1 MELYRATLAAASNA
15 SVTLISI
22 GFLNNLADLL
32 RSPPDAHS
40 SLSGVELV
48 GQKVAELVV
57 MGGTY
62 PSGWEFNFAYNI
74 SATRI
79 VLREWPSTVPITF
92 SGYELGSK
100 ILSGQGLPELASK
113 ESPVLAA
120 YQWYGDRCN
129 TTSASYDPV
138 TVLYGALGLGDMF
151 EFAKVVGYNEIAEDG
166 RNQWVEDGVERGRRW
181 LKFKAGVDE
190 TYVGEMLEHLYVGH
204 ALEQRCFDAAAGR
217 TFKVQS

>member
-15 SVTLISI
+15 SLTLISI
-22 GFLNNLADLL
+22 GFLNNLANLL

-40 SLSGVELV
+40 SLTGAELV

-62 PSGWEFNFAYNI
+62 PSGWEFNFAYSV

-79 VLREWPSTVPITF
+79 VLTEWPAAVPITF

-100 ILSGQGLPELASK
+100 IFSGQRLPELASK
-113 ESPVLAA
+113 ASPVLAA

-129 TTSASYDPV
+129 TTRASYDPV
-138 TVLYGALGLGDMF
+138 TVLYGALGLGELF
-151 EFAKVVGYNEIAEDG
+151 EFANVLGYNEIADDG
-166 RNQWVEDGVERGRRW
+166 RNRWVENGVERGRRW
-181 LKFKAGVDE
+181 LKLKAGLSE
-190 TYVGEMLEHLYVGH
+190 THVGEMLEHLYVGQ
-204 ALEQRCFDAAAGR
+204 ALEQGCFDR